1 VVYTDSVS
9 SFRRLLPFLS
19 RYRLRYLGGAVCLLL
34 ATLASVSVPWTVK
47 RAVDAL
53 ERDGAAAHIA
63 PFVLLILG
71 LAAAHGVARLGSR
84 FAMLGAGQWVEH
96 DLRTALYA
104 RLLTLPPAF
113 YHAHRT
119 GDLMSRA
126 SNDISTLRALSGF
139 GTVMMI
145 GTLLAFAGSLGAMW
159 TIDPWL
165 TLFAMAPFPG
175 LVVIA
180 KRFNHDVEARS
191 TAVQEQLGALSA
203 KAQENITGM
212 AVVRAYTM
220 EAREIA
226 EFGRLNA
233 EYYTRNLALA
243 RTQSVSWPLM
253 GLISGVGALIVL
265 WLGGKAVVDGR
276 ISLGSFVAFNGYL
289 AQLAWPTIALGW
301 TLASIQRGLAAMSRV
316 TEVLD
321 ASGRQEELEGLPA
334 AWGSAG
340 AISGPPQMKE
350 KRVDQSPAGPS
361 GTSRPSEALVP
372 SSTPRLSGTPGPA
385 GPIGHP
391 EEPPGRPLPSGPI
404 EFRHLTFAY
413 DDRGPALRD
422 VSFVVPAGSV
432 MAVVGPTGSGKSTL
446 GTLLCRLYEPPRGT
460 VWVGGRDV
468 LDLPLGRLRRSVG
481 YVPQESFL
489 FSRPLRDNVRLAD
502 EAAPPERLE
511 AAARTAGL
519 VDDLGALPAGWDTV
533 VGERGLT
540 LSGGQRQRVALARAL
555 LADPPFL
562 VLDDVLA
569 SVDAAKEWEI
579 TRALRAAASGR
590 TTLLMTHRL
599 KAAAEA
605 DRIVVLDEGR
615 VVEEGRHAE
624 LVAAGGLYARLWRV
638 QQLEDE
644 LASA

>member
-1 VVYTDSVS
+1 MLFYTDPVS
-9 SFRRLLPFLS
+9 SFRRLLPFLL
-19 RYRLRYLGGAVCLLL
+19 RYRLRYVGGAACLLL
-34 ATLASVSVPWTVK
+34 ATIMAVSIPWTVK

-53 ERDGAAAHIA
+53 ERDGAAAHLG
-63 PFVLLILG
+63 PFVLLILL

-113 YHAHRT
+113 YHLHRT

-126 SNDISTLRALSGF
+126 SNDISALRALAGF
-139 GTVMMI
+139 GSVMLI
-145 GTLLAFAGSLGAMW
+145 GTLFAFAGTLGAMW
-159 TIDPWL
+159 AIDPWL

-180 KRFNHDVEARS
+180 KRFNHDVEVRS

-203 KAQENITGM
+203 KAQENLTGM

-220 EAREIA
+220 EEREIA
-226 EFGRLNA
+226 EFAQLNA
-233 EYYTRNLALA
+233 EYRTRNLALA
-243 RTQSVSWPLM
+243 RVQSVSWPLM
-253 GLISGVGALIVL
+253 GLVSGVGALIVL

-276 ISLGSFVAFNGYL
+276 ISLGAFVAFNGYL

-301 TLASIQRGLAAMSRV
+301 TLASIQRGLAAMQRV
-316 TEVLD
+316 TEILDSAGHESLGGSAD
-321 ASGRQEELEGLPA
+321 ASFF
-334 AWGSAG
+334 
-340 AISGPPQMKE
+340 ISGGPEMAPALPQSADNRPGAADNRPGVAVDRSGLLANGAVE
-350 KRVDQSPAGPS
+350 FKR
-361 GTSRPSEALVP
+361 
-372 SSTPRLSGTPGPA
+372 
-385 GPIGHP
+385 
-391 EEPPGRPLPSGPI
+391 
-404 EFRHLTFAY
+404 LTFAY

-422 VSFVVPAGSV
+422 VSFAVPAGSV
-432 MAVVGPTGSGKSTL
+432 VAVVGPTGSGKSTL

-460 VWVGGRDV
+460 VWIGGRDV
-468 LDLPLGRLRRSVG
+468 LDLPLGPLRRSVG

-502 EAAPPERLE
+502 EHAPPERLE
-511 AAARTAGL
+511 EVARIAGL
-519 VDDLGALPAGWDTV
+519 ADDLGALPGGWDTV

-555 LADPPFL
+555 VADPPFL

-624 LVAAGGLYARLWRV
+624 LVAAGGLYARLWQV

-644 LASA
+644 LANA

>member
-1 VVYTDSVS
+1 VLFYTDPVS
-9 SFRRLLPFLS
+9 SFRRLLPFLL
-19 RYRLRYLGGAVCLLL
+19 RYRLRYVGGAACLLL
-34 ATLASVSVPWTVK
+34 ATIMAVSIPWTVK

-53 ERDGAAAHIA
+53 ERDGAAAHLG
-63 PFVLLILG
+63 PFVLLILL

-113 YHAHRT
+113 YHLHRT

-126 SNDISTLRALSGF
+126 SNDISALRALAGF
-139 GTVMMI
+139 GSVMLI
-145 GTLLAFAGSLGAMW
+145 GTLFAFAGTLGAMW
-159 TIDPWL
+159 AIDPWL

-180 KRFNHDVEARS
+180 KRFNHDVEVRS

-203 KAQENITGM
+203 KAQENLTGM

-220 EAREIA
+220 EEREIA
-226 EFGRLNA
+226 EFAQLNA
-233 EYYTRNLALA
+233 EYRTRNLALA
-243 RTQSVSWPLM
+243 RVQSVSWPLM
-253 GLISGVGALIVL
+253 GLVSGVGALIVL

-276 ISLGSFVAFNGYL
+276 ISLGAFVAFNGYL

-301 TLASIQRGLAAMSRV
+301 TLASIQRGLAAMQRV
-316 TEVLD
+316 TEILDSAGHESLGGSAD
-321 ASGRQEELEGLPA
+321 ASFF
-334 AWGSAG
+334 
-340 AISGPPQMKE
+340 ISGGPEMAPALPQSADNRPGAADNRPGVAVDRSGLLANGAVE
-350 KRVDQSPAGPS
+350 FKR
-361 GTSRPSEALVP
+361 
-372 SSTPRLSGTPGPA
+372 
-385 GPIGHP
+385 
-391 EEPPGRPLPSGPI
+391 
-404 EFRHLTFAY
+404 LTFAY

-422 VSFVVPAGSV
+422 VSFAVPAGSV
-432 MAVVGPTGSGKSTL
+432 VAVVGPTGSGKSTL

-460 VWVGGRDV
+460 VWIGGRDV
-468 LDLPLGRLRRSVG
+468 LDLPLGPLRRSVG

-502 EAAPPERLE
+502 EHAPPERLE
-511 AAARTAGL
+511 EVARIAGL
-519 VDDLGALPAGWDTV
+519 ADDLGALPGGWDTV

-555 LADPPFL
+555 VADPPFL

-624 LVAAGGLYARLWRV
+624 LVAAGGLYARLWQV

-644 LASA
+644 LANA

>member
-1 VVYTDSVS
+1 VS
-9 SFRRLLPFLS
+9 SFRRLLPYLL
-19 RYRLRYLGGAVCLLL
+19 RYRLRYLGGAACLLL
-34 ATLASVSVPWTVK
+34 ATLMSVSIPWTVK
-47 RAVDAL
+47 RAVDTL
-53 ERDGAAAHIA
+53 ERDGAAAHVG
-63 PFVLLILG
+63 PFVLLILA
-71 LAAAHGVARLGSR
+71 LAAGHGTARLGSR
-84 FAMLGAGQWVEH
+84 FAILGAGQWVEH

-126 SNDISTLRALSGF
+126 SNDISALRALAGF
-139 GTVMMI
+139 GGVMLI
-145 GTLLAFAGSLGAMW
+145 GTVFAFAGTLGAMW
-159 TIDPWL
+159 AIDPWL

-180 KRFNHDVEARS
+180 KRFNHDVEVRS
-191 TAVQEQLGALSA
+191 TSVQEQLGALSA
-203 KAQENITGM
+203 KAQENLTGM

-220 EAREIA
+220 EDREIA
-226 EFGRLNA
+226 EFARLND
-233 EYYTRNLALA
+233 EYRTRNLALA

-253 GLISGVGALIVL
+253 GLVSGVGALIVL

-276 ISLGSFVAFNGYL
+276 ISLGAFVAFNGYL
-289 AQLAWPTIALGW
+289 AQLAWPTVALGW
-301 TLASIQRGLAAMSRV
+301 TLASIQRGLAAMQRV
-316 TEVLD
+316 TEILD
-321 ASGRQEELEGLPA
+321 SRPHESLGGSSDPSFFISGGPEMAPALPQSADTRSGAGLP
-334 AWGSAG
+334 SADNRPG
-340 AISGPPQMKE
+340 TA
-350 KRVDQSPAGPS
+350 VDPS
-361 GTSRPSEALVP
+361 AVDPSEAAL
-372 SSTPRLSGTPGPA
+372 
-385 GPIGHP
+385 
-391 EEPPGRPLPSGPI
+391 LPNGAL
-404 EFRHLTFAY
+404 EFRGLTFAY

-432 MAVVGPTGSGKSTL
+432 VAVVGPTGSGKSTL

-468 LDLPLGRLRRSVG
+468 LDLPLGPLRRSVG

-502 EAAPPERLE
+502 EHAGPERLE
-511 AAARTAGL
+511 EVARTAGL
-519 VDDLGALPAGWDTV
+519 TDDLGGLPAGWNTV

-555 LADPPFL
+555 VADPPFL

-579 TRALRAAASGR
+579 TRSLRAAASGR

-615 VVEEGRHAE
+615 VVEQGRHPE
-624 LVAAGGLYARLWRV
+624 LLAAGGLYARLWRV

-644 LASA
+644 LANA

>member
-1 VVYTDSVS
+1 MF
-9 SFRRLLPFLS
+9 SFKRLLPFLL
-19 RYRLRYLGGAVCLLL
+19 RYRLRYLGGAACLLV
-34 ATLASVSVPWTVK
+34 ATIMAVGIPWTVK

-53 ERDGAAAHIA
+53 ERDGAAAHLG
-63 PFVLLILG
+63 PFVLLILL

-96 DLRTALYA
+96 DLRAALYA

-113 YHAHRT
+113 YHLHRT

-126 SNDISTLRALSGF
+126 SNDISALRALAGF
-139 GTVMMI
+139 GSVMLI
-145 GTLLAFAGSLGAMW
+145 GTLFAFVGTLGAMW
-159 TIDPWL
+159 AIDPWL

-180 KRFNHDVEARS
+180 KRFNHDVEVRS

-203 KAQENITGM
+203 KAQENLTGM

-220 EAREIA
+220 EEREIA
-226 EFGRLNA
+226 EFARLNA
-233 EYYTRNLALA
+233 EYRTRNLALA
-243 RTQSVSWPLM
+243 RVQSVSWPLM
-253 GLISGVGALIVL
+253 GLVSGVGALIVL

-301 TLASIQRGLAAMSRV
+301 TLASIQRGLAAMQRV
-316 TEVLD
+316 TEILD
-321 ASGRQEELEGLPA
+321 ARPHESLGGLSDA
-334 AWGSAG
+334 FSF
-340 AISGPPQMKE
+340 ISGGPEMAPALPQSADN
-350 KRVDQSPAGPS
+350 RSRAAVDPSADNRPGAAVDPSPVDRSEPALLPNGP
-361 GTSRPSEALVP
+361 L
-372 SSTPRLSGTPGPA
+372 
-385 GPIGHP
+385 
-391 EEPPGRPLPSGPI
+391 
-404 EFRHLTFAY
+404 EFKHLTFAY
-413 DDRGPALRD
+413 DDRGPALQD

-432 MAVVGPTGSGKSTL
+432 VAVVGPTGSGKSTL

-460 VWVGGRDV
+460 VWIGGRDV
-468 LDLPLGRLRRSVG
+468 LDLPLGPLRRSVG

-502 EAAPPERLE
+502 EHASPERLE
-511 AAARTAGL
+511 EVARTAGL
-519 VDDLGALPAGWDTV
+519 ADDLGALPAGWDTV

-555 LADPPFL
+555 VADPPFL

-590 TTLLMTHRL
+590 TTLIMTHRL

-644 LASA
+644 LANA

>member
-1 VVYTDSVS
+1 MS
-9 SFRRLLPFLS
+9 SFKRLLPFLL
-19 RYRLRYLGGAVCLLL
+19 RYRVRYLGGAACLLL
-34 ATLASVSVPWTVK
+34 ATVFSVSIPWTVK

-53 ERDGAAAHIA
+53 ERDGAAAHLG
-63 PFVLLILG
+63 PFVLLILL
-71 LAAAHGVARLGSR
+71 LAAAHGLARLGSR
-84 FAMLGAGQWVEH
+84 FSMLGAGQWVEH
-96 DLRTALYA
+96 DLRTALYG
-104 RLLTLPPAF
+104 RLLALPPAF

-139 GTVMMI
+139 GSVMLI
-145 GTLLAFAGSLGAMW
+145 GTAFAFAGTLGAMW

-203 KAQENITGM
+203 KAQENLTGM

-220 EAREIA
+220 EEREIA
-226 EFGRLNA
+226 EFAQLNA
-233 EYYTRNLALA
+233 EYRARNLDLA
-243 RTQSVSWPLM
+243 RIQSVSWPLM
-253 GLISGVGALIVL
+253 GLVSGVGALIVL

-301 TLASIQRGLAAMSRV
+301 TLASIQRGLAAMQRVVEILDSRPH
-316 TEVLD
+316 ES
-321 ASGRQEELEGLPA
+321 ASSDGLSA
-334 AWGSAG
+334 DWGSAG
-340 AISGPPQMKE
+340 AISGPPQMKKSAPDQPPTFLPGGP
-350 KRVDQSPAGPS
+350 KREIPPDGPQL
-361 GTSRPSEALVP
+361 ELLAN
-372 SSTPRLSGTPGPA
+372 GP
-385 GPIGHP
+385 
-391 EEPPGRPLPSGPI
+391 L
-404 EFRHLTFAY
+404 EFKHLTFAY

-432 MAVVGPTGSGKSTL
+432 VAVVGPTGSGKSTL

-468 LDLPLGRLRRSVG
+468 LDLPLGVLRRSIG

-502 EAAPPERLE
+502 EGASPERLE
-511 AAARTAGL
+511 EAARTAGL
-519 VDDLGALPAGWDTV
+519 ADDLGALPAGWDTV

-540 LSGGQRQRVALARAL
+540 LSGGQRQRVALARSL
-555 LADPPFL
+555 VADPPFL

-615 VVEEGRHAE
+615 VVEEGRHAD
-624 LVAAGGLYARLWRV
+624 LLAAGGLYARLWRV

-644 LASA
+644 LANA